1 MNFYYR
7 TRGCSMVNKGRT
19 YTINGI
25 EYPSVTTVLN
35 IIEKPWLAAW
45 EKKEMGAALRTD
57 LLGIRYFPKDQLK
70 RLDLLDAMIKE
81 AKKFP
86 RTIGAA
92 AMDLG
97 SRIHN
102 AVEELTLKKTPQI
115 DADMKVGVA
124 SWKLWKQESGMEI
137 VETEKLVYDPVLG
150 YAGTADAIFKDNL
163 NRLCLIDYKTS
174 GSGIKSDSFALQV
187 AAYAMAYPEEISAGY
202 VIMLNKIGKPAF
214 AVHKVNLE
222 VCFKAFVDCLGLY
235 KEMKGGNLWMQ

>member
-1 MNFYYR
+1 
-7 TRGCSMVNKGRT
+7 MVNNGRT

-35 IIEKPWLAAW
+35 IIDRPWLSAW
-45 EKKEMGAALRTD
+45 EKKEMAAALRTD
-57 LLGIRYFPKDQLK
+57 LLGKDLPADKLK
-70 RLDLLDAMIKE
+70 RIDVLDAMIKE

-97 SRIHN
+97 SRIHK
-102 AVEELTLKKTPQI
+102 AVEELTLKKSPKI
-115 DADMKVGVA
+115 DEDMKIGVA
-124 SWKLWKQESGMEI
+124 SWKLWKQESGMQI
-137 VETEKLVYDPVLG
+137 VETEKLVYDPVLE

-202 VIMLNKIGKPAF
+202 VIMLNKAGKPDF

>member
-1 MNFYYR
+1 MP
-7 TRGCSMVNKGRT
+7 NKERT
-19 YTINGI
+19 YNIDGI

-57 LLGIRYFPKDQLK
+57 LLGKDLPSDK
-70 RLDLLDAMIKE
+70 LERIDVLDLMIKE

-97 SRIHN
+97 SRIHK

-115 DADMKVGVA
+115 DTDMKIGVA
-124 SWKLWKQESGMEI
+124 SWKLWKQESGMQI
-137 VETEKLVYDPVLG
+137 VETEKLVYDTVLG

-187 AAYAMAYPEEISAGY
+187 AAYAIAYPEEISAGY
-202 VIMLNKIGKPAF
+202 IIMLNKADKPDF
-214 AVHKVNLE
+214 AVHKVNIDE
-222 VCFKAFVDCLGLY
+222 SFEAFVNCLELY
-235 KEMKGGNLWMQ
+235 KKMKVGDLWMP

>member
-1 MNFYYR
+1 
-7 TRGCSMVNKGRT
+7 MVNNGRT

-35 IIEKPWLAAW
+35 IIDRPWLSAW
-45 EKKEMGAALRTD
+45 EKKEMAAALRTD
-57 LLGIRYFPKDQLK
+57 LLGKDLPKDKLE
-70 RLDLLDAMIKE
+70 RIDVLDSMIKE

-115 DADMKVGVA
+115 DEDMKVGVA

-150 YAGTADAIFKDNL
+150 YAGTADAIFKDSL

-202 VIMLNKIGKPAF
+202 VIMLNKAGKPDF

-235 KEMKGGNLWMQ
+235 KEMKGGDLWMQ

>member
-1 MNFYYR
+1 
-7 TRGCSMVNKGRT
+7 MVNNGRT

-35 IIEKPWLAAW
+35 IIDRPWLSAW
-45 EKKEMGAALRTD
+45 EKKEMAAALRTD
-57 LLGIRYFPKDQLK
+57 LLGKDLPKDKLE
-70 RLDLLDAMIKE
+70 RIDILDSMIKE

-97 SRIHN
+97 SRIHK
-102 AVEELTLKKTPQI
+102 AVEELTLKKSPKI
-115 DADMKVGVA
+115 DEDMKIGVA
-124 SWKLWKQESGMEI
+124 SWKLWKQESGMQI
-137 VETEKLVYDPVLG
+137 VETEKLVYDPVLE

-202 VIMLNKIGKPAF
+202 VIMLNKAGKPDF

>member
-1 MNFYYR
+1 MP
-7 TRGCSMVNKGRT
+7 NKERT
-19 YTINGI
+19 YNIDGI

-45 EKKEMGAALRTD
+45 EKKEMGQSLKTSLLGTD
-57 LLGIRYFPKDQLK
+57 LPSDKLERIDV
-70 RLDLLDAMIKE
+70 LDLMIKE

-86 RTIGAA
+86 RTIGAE

-97 SRIHN
+97 SRIHSRIEN
-102 AVEELTLKKTPQI
+102 LTLNRKE
-115 DADMKVGVA
+115 KVEISEDEKIGVA
-124 SWKLWKQESGMEI
+124 SWKLWKQESGMQI
-137 VETEKLVYDPVLG
+137 VETEKLVYDTVLG
-150 YAGTADAIFKDNL
+150 YAGTADAIFKDSL

-187 AAYAMAYPEEISAGY
+187 AAYAQAYPEEISAGY
-202 VIMLNKIGKPAF
+202 IIMLNKEGKPDF

-235 KEMKGGNLWMQ
+235 KEMKGGNLWIQ

>member
-1 MNFYYR
+1 M
-7 TRGCSMVNKGRT
+7 GSKGRT

-35 IIEKPWLAAW
+35 IYEKPWLAAW
-45 EKKEMGAALRTD
+45 EKKEMGQSLKTSLLGTD
-57 LLGIRYFPKDQLK
+57 LPEDKLERIDV
-70 RLDLLDAMIKE
+70 LDAMIKE
-81 AKKFP
+81 AKKMP
-86 RTIGAA
+86 RLIGAE
-92 AMDLG
+92 AMALG
-97 SRIHN
+97 TQIHEIIQKLSLG
-102 AVEELTLKKTPQI
+102 EEVKTDQ
-115 DADMKVGVA
+115 DTTVGVA
-124 SWKLWKQESGMEI
+124 SWKLWRQESGMEI

-174 GSGIKSDSFALQV
+174 GSGIKSDSYALQI
-187 AAYAMAYPEEISAGY
+187 AAYAMAYPQEISAGY

-235 KEMKGGNLWMQ
+235 KEMKGGNLWIQ

>member
-1 MNFYYR
+1 M
-7 TRGCSMVNKGRT
+7 GNKGRT

-45 EKKEMGAALRTD
+45 EKKVMGAALRTD
-57 LLGIRYFPKDQLK
+57 LLGKDLPKDKLE
-70 RLDLLDAMIKE
+70 RIDILDSMIKE
-81 AKKFP
+81 SKKMP
-86 RTIGAA
+86 RQIGSL

-115 DADMKVGVA
+115 DEDMKVGVA

-137 VETEKLVYDPVLG
+137 VETEKLVYDTVLG

-174 GSGIKSDSFALQV
+174 SSGIPSDSYALQI
-187 AAYAMAYPEEISAGY
+187 AAYAKAYPDEINGGY
-202 VIMLNKIGKPAF
+202 VIMLNKSGKPDF
-214 AVHKVNLE
+214 TVHKVNLE

>member
-1 MNFYYR
+1 MPA
-7 TRGCSMVNKGRT
+7 SKGRT
-19 YTINGI
+19 YTINGV

-35 IIEKPWLAAW
+35 IIDRPWLAAW
-45 EKKEMGAALRTD
+45 EKKEMGQSLRTS
-57 LLGIRYFPKDQLK
+57 LLGTDLPKDELK
-70 RLDLLDAMIKE
+70 RLDVLDVMIKE
-81 AKKFP
+81 AKKWP

-97 SRIHN
+97 SRIHK

-115 DADMKVGVA
+115 DEDMKIGVA

-187 AAYAMAYPEEISAGY
+187 AAYAKAYPDEINGGF
-202 VIMLNKIGKPAF
+202 IIILNKSGKPD
-214 AVHKVNLE
+214 
-222 VCFKAFVDCLGLY
+222 FKAHRVNINESFEAFVNCLELY
-235 KEMKGGNLWMQ
+235 KKMKGGNLWMQ

>member
-1 MNFYYR
+1 MPV
-7 TRGCSMVNKGRT
+7 SKERT
-19 YTINGI
+19 YNIDGI
-25 EYPSVTTVLN
+25 ELPSVTTMLN
-35 IIEKPWLAAW
+35 IIDRPWLAAW
-45 EKKEMGAALRTD
+45 EKKEMGQSLRTS
-57 LLGIRYFPKDQLK
+57 LLGTDLPKDELK
-70 RLDLLDAMIKE
+70 RLDVLDVMIKE

-97 SRIHN
+97 SRIHK

-115 DADMKVGVA
+115 DEDMKIGVA

-187 AAYAMAYPEEISAGY
+187 AAYAQAYPKEISGGY
-202 VIMLNKIGKPAF
+202 IIMLNKIDKPNF

-222 VCFKAFVDCLGLY
+222 QSFEAFVNCLELY
-235 KEMKGGNLWMQ
+235 KKMKGGNLWMQ

>member
-1 MNFYYR
+1 
-7 TRGCSMVNKGRT
+7 MVNNGRT
-19 YTINGI
+19 YKINGI

-57 LLGIRYFPKDQLK
+57 LLGKDLPKDKLE
-70 RLDLLDAMIKE
+70 RIDVLDSMIKE

-174 GSGIKSDSFALQV
+174 SSGIKSDTFALQI
-187 AAYAMAYPEEISAGY
+187 AAYAQAYPDEITAGY
-202 VIMLNKIGKPAF
+202 IIMLNKTKPDF

-222 VCFKAFVDCLGLY
+222 QSFEAFVNCLELY
-235 KEMKGGNLWMQ
+235 KKMKGGNLWI

>member
-1 MNFYYR
+1 
-7 TRGCSMVNKGRT
+7 MVNKGRT

-57 LLGIRYFPKDQLK
+57 LLGKDLPSDK
-70 RLDLLDAMIKE
+70 LERIDVLDSMIKE

-115 DADMKVGVA
+115 DEDMKVGVA

-187 AAYAMAYPEEISAGY
+187 AAYAQAYPKEISAGY
-202 VIMLNKIGKPAF
+202 VIMLNKADKPDF
-214 AVHKVNLE
+214 AVHKVNIDESFEAFINCLE
-222 VCFKAFVDCLGLY
+222 LY
-235 KEMKGGNLWMQ
+235 KKMKGGNLWI

>member
-1 MNFYYR
+1 
-7 TRGCSMVNKGRT
+7 MVNKGRT

-45 EKKEMGAALRTD
+45 EKKEMAAALRTD
-57 LLGIRYFPKDQLK
+57 LLGKDLPKDKLE
-70 RLDLLDAMIKE
+70 RIDILDSMIKE
-81 AKKFP
+81 AKKMP
-86 RTIGAA
+86 RLIGAE

-97 SRIHN
+97 SRIHK

-150 YAGTADAIFKDNL
+150 YAGTVDAIFKDNL

-202 VIMLNKIGKPAF
+202 IIMLNKAEKPAF

-222 VCFKAFVDCLGLY
+222 VCFKAFINCLELY
-235 KEMKGGNLWMQ
+235 KKMKGGDLWMQ

>member
-1 MNFYYR
+1 
-7 TRGCSMVNKGRT
+7 MVNNGRT

-35 IIEKPWLAAW
+35 IIDRPWLSAW
-45 EKKEMGAALRTD
+45 EKKEMAAALRTD
-57 LLGIRYFPKDQLK
+57 LLGKDLPKDKLE
-70 RLDLLDAMIKE
+70 RIDVLDSMIKE

-97 SRIHN
+97 SRIHK
-102 AVEELTLKKTPQI
+102 AVEELTLKKSPKI
-115 DADMKVGVA
+115 DEDMKIGVA
-124 SWKLWKQESGMEI
+124 SWKLWKQESGMQI
-137 VETEKLVYDPVLG
+137 VETEKLVYDPVLE

-202 VIMLNKIGKPAF
+202 VIMLNKAGKPDF

-235 KEMKGGNLWMQ
+235 KEMKGGDLWMQ

>member
-1 MNFYYR
+1 M
-7 TRGCSMVNKGRT
+7 GSKGRT

-35 IIEKPWLAAW
+35 IYEKPWLAAW
-45 EKKEMGAALRTD
+45 EKKEMGQSLKTSLLGTD
-57 LLGIRYFPKDQLK
+57 LPEDKLERIDV
-70 RLDLLDAMIKE
+70 LDAMIKE
-81 AKKFP
+81 AKKMP
-86 RTIGAA
+86 RLIGAE
-92 AMDLG
+92 AMALG
-97 SRIHN
+97 TQIHEIIQKLSLG
-102 AVEELTLKKTPQI
+102 EEVKTDQ
-115 DADMKVGVA
+115 DTTVGVA
-124 SWKLWKQESGMEI
+124 SWKLWRQESGMEI

-174 GSGIKSDSFALQV
+174 GSGIKSDSYALQI
-187 AAYAMAYPEEISAGY
+187 AAYAMAYPQEISAGY

>member
-57 LLGIRYFPKDQLK
+57 LLGKDLPSDK
-70 RLDLLDAMIKE
+70 LERIDVLDAMIKE

-115 DADMKVGVA
+115 DEDMKVGVA

-187 AAYAMAYPEEISAGY
+187 AAYAQAYPKEISAGY
-202 VIMLNKIGKPAF
+202 VIMLNKADKPDF
-214 AVHKVNLE
+214 AVHKVNIDESFEAFINCLE
-222 VCFKAFVDCLGLY
+222 LY
-235 KEMKGGNLWMQ
+235 KKMKGGNLWMP

>member
-1 MNFYYR
+1 
-7 TRGCSMVNKGRT
+7 MVNKGRT

-57 LLGIRYFPKDQLK
+57 LLGKDLPKDKLE
-70 RLDLLDAMIKE
+70 RIDVLDAMIKE

-102 AVEELTLKKTPQI
+102 AVEEL
-115 DADMKVGVA
+115 
-124 SWKLWKQESGMEI
+124 SG
-137 VETEKLVYDPVLG
+137 
-150 YAGTADAIFKDNL
+150 
-163 NRLCLIDYKTS
+163 
-174 GSGIKSDSFALQV
+174 
-187 AAYAMAYPEEISAGY
+187 GY
-202 VIMLNKIGKPAF
+202 VIMLNKSGKPDF

-222 VCFKAFVDCLGLY
+222 VCFKAFINCLELY
-235 KEMKGGNLWMQ
+235 KEMKGGNLWMP

>member
-35 IIEKPWLAAW
+35 IYEKPWLAAW
-45 EKKEMGAALRTD
+45 EKKEMGQSLKTSLLGTD
-57 LLGIRYFPKDQLK
+57 LPSDKLERIDV
-70 RLDLLDAMIKE
+70 LDAMIKE

-115 DADMKVGVA
+115 DEDMKVGVA

-137 VETEKLVYDPVLG
+137 VETEKLVYDTVLG

-174 GSGIKSDSFALQV
+174 GSGIKSDSYALQI
-187 AAYAMAYPEEISAGY
+187 AAYAQAYPGAINNGY
-202 VIMLNKIGKPAF
+202 VIMLNKAGKPDF

-235 KEMKGGNLWMQ
+235 KEMKGGDLWMQ

>member
-1 MNFYYR
+1 MSSYFR
-7 TRGCSMVNKGRT
+7 TRACSMVNKGRT

-45 EKKEMGAALRTD
+45 EKKEMAAALRTD
-57 LLGIRYFPKDQLK
+57 LLGKDLPSDK
-70 RLDLLDAMIKE
+70 LERIDVLDAMIKE

-115 DADMKVGVA
+115 DEDMKVGVA

-150 YAGTADAIFKDNL
+150 YAGTADAIFKDSL

-187 AAYAMAYPEEISAGY
+187 AAYAQAYPGAINGGY
-202 VIMLNKIGKPAF
+202 VIMLNKAGKPDF
-214 AVHKVNLE
+214 AVHKVNLG

>member
-1 MNFYYR
+1 M
-7 TRGCSMVNKGRT
+7 GNKGRT

-45 EKKEMGAALRTD
+45 EKKVMGAALRTD
-57 LLGIRYFPKDQLK
+57 LLGKDLPKDKLE
-70 RLDLLDAMIKE
+70 RIDILDSMIKE
-81 AKKFP
+81 SKKMP
-86 RTIGAA
+86 RLIGAE

-102 AVEELTLKKTPQI
+102 AIEELTLKKSPKI
-115 DADMKVGVA
+115 DEDMKIGVA
-124 SWKLWKQESGMEI
+124 SWKLWKQESGMQI

-150 YAGTADAIFKDNL
+150 YAGTADAIFKDSL

-174 GSGIKSDSFALQV
+174 SSGIPSDSYALQI
-187 AAYAMAYPEEISAGY
+187 AAYAKAYPDEINGGY
-202 VIMLNKIGKPAF
+202 VIMLNKSGKPDF
-214 AVHKVNLE
+214 TVHKVNLE

>member
-1 MNFYYR
+1 M
-7 TRGCSMVNKGRT
+7 GSKGRT

-35 IIEKPWLAAW
+35 IYEKPWLAAW
-45 EKKEMGAALRTD
+45 EKKEMGQSLKTSLLGTD
-57 LLGIRYFPKDQLK
+57 LPEDKLERIDV
-70 RLDLLDAMIKE
+70 LDLMIKE

-97 SRIHN
+97 SRIHK

-115 DADMKVGVA
+115 DTDMKIGVA
-124 SWKLWKQESGMEI
+124 SWKLWKQESGMQI
-137 VETEKLVYDPVLG
+137 VETEKLVYDTVLG

-187 AAYAMAYPEEISAGY
+187 AAYAIAYPEEISAGY
-202 VIMLNKIGKPAF
+202 IIMLNKADKPDF
-214 AVHKVNLE
+214 AVHKVNIDE
-222 VCFKAFVDCLGLY
+222 SFEAFVNCLELY
-235 KEMKGGNLWMQ
+235 KKMKGGDLWMP

>member
-1 MNFYYR
+1 
-7 TRGCSMVNKGRT
+7 MVNNGRT

-35 IIEKPWLAAW
+35 IIDRPWLSAW
-45 EKKEMGAALRTD
+45 EKKEMAAALRTD
-57 LLGIRYFPKDQLK
+57 LLGKDLPKDKLE
-70 RLDLLDAMIKE
+70 RIDILDSMIKE

-97 SRIHN
+97 SRIHK
-102 AVEELTLKKTPQI
+102 AVEELTLKKSPKI
-115 DADMKVGVA
+115 DEDMKIGVA
-124 SWKLWKQESGMEI
+124 SWKLWKQESGMQI
-137 VETEKLVYDPVLG
+137 VETEKLVYDPVLE

-202 VIMLNKIGKPAF
+202 VIMLNKAGKPDF

-235 KEMKGGNLWMQ
+235 KEMKGGNLWIQ

>member
-1 MNFYYR
+1 MP
-7 TRGCSMVNKGRT
+7 SKERT
-19 YTINGI
+19 YNIDGI
-25 EYPSVTTVLN
+25 ELPSVTTVLN
-35 IIEKPWLAAW
+35 IIDKPWLAAW
-45 EKKEMGAALRTD
+45 EKKEMGQSLRTS
-57 LLGIRYFPKDQLK
+57 LLGTDLPKDELK
-70 RLDLLDAMIKE
+70 RLDVLDALIKE
-81 AKKFP
+81 AKKWP

-115 DADMKVGVA
+115 DEDMKIGVA

-174 GSGIKSDSFALQV
+174 SSGIKSDTFALQI
-187 AAYAMAYPEEISAGY
+187 AAYASAYPKEITAGY
-202 VIMLNKIGKPAF
+202 IIMLNKTKPDF

-222 VCFKAFVDCLGLY
+222 QSFEAFVNCLGLY
-235 KEMKGGNLWMQ
+235 KQMKGGGLWMQ

>member
-1 MNFYYR
+1 
-7 TRGCSMVNKGRT
+7 MVNKGRT
-19 YTINGI
+19 YTINGV

-35 IIEKPWLAAW
+35 IYEKPWLAAW
-45 EKKEMGAALRTD
+45 EKKEMAAALRTD
-57 LLGIRYFPKDQLK
+57 LLGKDLPSDK
-70 RLDLLDAMIKE
+70 LERIDVLDAMIKE

-115 DADMKVGVA
+115 DEDMKVGVA

-150 YAGTADAIFKDNL
+150 YAGTADAIFKDSL

-202 VIMLNKIGKPAF
+202 VIMLNKAGKPDF
-214 AVHKVNLE
+214 AVHKVNIDESFEAFINCLE
-222 VCFKAFVDCLGLY
+222 LY
-235 KEMKGGNLWMQ
+235 KKMKGGNLWI